1 MKAAGRARPHR
12 PWLVWTPGDQQQ
24 AGEVAEQRVTAT
36 RPRANSSKGSLGRPW
51 QAVAQT
57 SRREFLLAASAATAA
72 ALLPGCGGDS
82 GATPGSTLRST
93 LVDPDGDGLLQSGPA
108 LALRDRTDLAP
119 RAKVG
124 ATLATF
130 AQLSDLHIRDAQSP
144 GRVAFL
150 DRLGPRLGSAFRWH
164 ETLTAQTV
172 AATVDAINAAHP
184 DAVLVT
190 GDLIDSAQRNEL
202 LWALTLLRGGTV
214 RPDSGRRGYQGVQA
228 ATIADPLYYRPAV
241 DAPRHPELLTRAMEP
256 IRSAG
261 LLAPWHPVLGNHD
274 ILVAGEIAPTA
285 ATRAAATGERLL
297 VTPAPELL
305 QQLRG
310 VQPTRGQI
318 DALLRAGLAGDAI
331 TVTPDP
337 ERTQLDAADV
347 VARLRGKRTQAA
359 RTHAEG
365 GAARDA
371 GTADRLD
378 YGADAGDHL
387 RLIVLDLVR
396 RDAGSGGLVTAA
408 TLAALQRELAAAD
421 DRYILVA
428 VHQPLDQTAGGDAIF
443 DLLDADPR
451 VVAVLAGHTHRNAIT
466 PRRSR
471 AGGYWLITAASII
484 DWPQQWRALR
494 LVQTAGGGVALETWM
509 VDHTG
514 RPNDEASLAGIAR
527 DLAFLDPQGGRPAH
541 AAGPPAAR
549 NARLFLPPRPPRAPV
564 RPGTPRALPPPT
576 APERLGAGDAVGT

>member
-1 MKAAGRARPHR
+1 MKAKDLAQRAQP
-12 PWLVWTPGDQQQ
+12 
-24 AGEVAEQRVTAT
+24 
-36 RPRANSSKGSLGRPW
+36 PRASSPKGSLARPW
-51 QAVAQT
+51 QAVTRT
-57 SRREFLLAASAATAA
+57 SRREILLAAGAATAA
-72 ALLPGCGGDS
+72 ALLPGCGGNS
-82 GATPGSTLRST
+82 GAVPGSTLRRT
-93 LVDPDGDGLLQSGPA
+93 LVDPDGDGLLETGPA

-124 ATLATF
+124 AMLATL
-130 AQLSDLHIRDAQSP
+130 AQLSDLHVRDAQSP

-172 AATVDAINAAHP
+172 AATVEAINAAHP

-202 LWALTLLRGGTV
+202 QWAVTLLGGGTV
-214 RPDSGRRGYQGVQA
+214 RTDSGRRGYQGVQA
-228 ATIADPLYYRPAV
+228 ASIADPLYYRPAV
-241 DAPRHPELLTRAMEP
+241 DAPRHPELLARAIEP
-256 IRSAG
+256 VRSAG
-261 LLAPWHPVLGNHD
+261 LHAPWHPVLGNHD

-310 VQPTRGQI
+310 AQPTRAQI
-318 DALLRAGLAGDAI
+318 DELLRAGLQGDAI
-331 TVTPDP
+331 RVAPDP
-337 ERTQLDAADV
+337 NRTQLDATDV
-347 VARLRGKRTQAA
+347 VARLRRTTNAQ
-359 RTHAEG
+359 
-365 GAARDA
+365 
-371 GTADRLD
+371 DRLD
-378 YGADAGDHL
+378 YGDDVGDHL
-387 RLIVLDLVR
+387 RLIVCDLVR
-396 RDAGSGGLVTAA
+396 RDAGSGGLVTTA
-408 TLAALQRELAAAD
+408 TLAALQRELAAAGN
-421 DRYILVA
+421 RYILVA

-451 VVAVLAGHTHRNAIT
+451 VVAVLTGHTHRNAIV
-466 PRRSR
+466 PRHSP
-471 AGGYWLITAASII
+471 AGGYWLITTASII

-494 LVQTAGGGVALETWM
+494 IVQTAGGGTALETWM

-514 RPNDEASLAGIAR
+514 RPNDESSLAGIAR

-549 NARLFLPPRPPRAPV
+549 NVRLFLPARPPRTPAT
-564 RPGTPRALPPPT
+564 PGTPRALPPPT
-576 APERLGAGDAVGT
+576 APERLGAGDAVASQN

>member
-1 MKAAGRARPHR
+1 MRAEDLAQRARP
-12 PWLVWTPGDQQQ
+12 PS
-24 AGEVAEQRVTAT
+24 AS
-36 RPRANSSKGSLGRPW
+36 SSKGSCASPW
-51 QAVAQT
+51 RAATRT
-57 SRREFLLAASAATAA
+57 SRREILLAASAATAA

-82 GATPGSTLRST
+82 GVAPGSTLRST
-93 LVDPDGDGLLQSGPA
+93 LVDPDGDGLLESGPA

-124 ATLATF
+124 ATLATL
-130 AQLSDLHIRDAQSP
+130 AQLSDLHVRDAQSP

-172 AATVDAINAAHP
+172 AATIDAVNAAHP

-202 LWALTLLRGGTV
+202 LWALTLLQGGTV

-228 ATIADPLYYRPAV
+228 TTIADPLYYRPGV
-241 DAPRHPELLTRAMEP
+241 DAPRHPELLARAVQP
-256 IRSAG
+256 VHSAG
-261 LLAPWHPVLGNHD
+261 LRAPWHPVLGNHD

-285 ATRAAATGERLL
+285 ATRAAATGDRLL
-297 VTPAPELL
+297 VTPAAELV
-305 QQLRG
+305 QTLRG
-310 VQPTRGQI
+310 TQPTRAQI
-318 DALLRAGLAGDAI
+318 DGLLRAGLQGNAI
-331 TVTPDP
+331 RVAPDP
-337 ERTQLDAADV
+337 DRTQLDVADV
-347 VARLRGKRTQAA
+347 IRQLRGRRSQAA
-359 RTHAEG
+359 PAHAED
-365 GAARDA
+365 GATRRAA
-371 GTADRLD
+371 TDRLD

-387 RLIVLDLVR
+387 RLIVCDLVR
-396 RDAGSGGLVTAA
+396 RDAGSGGLVTSS
-408 TLAALQRELAAAD
+408 TIAALERELAAAG

-451 VVAVLAGHTHRNAIT
+451 VVAVLAGHTHRNAIA

-471 AGGYWLITAASII
+471 AGGYWLITTASII

-514 RPNDEASLAGIAR
+514 RPNDEGSLAGIAR

-541 AAGPPAAR
+541 AAGPATAR
-549 NARLFLPPRPPRAPV
+549 NVRLFLPSRKPRPPSK
-564 RPGTPRALPPPT
+564 PGTPRALPPPV
-576 APERLGAGDAVGT
+576 APERLGAGDAVGA

>member
-1 MKAAGRARPHR
+1 MRAEDLRQRARP
-12 PWLVWTPGDQQQ
+12 PS
-24 AGEVAEQRVTAT
+24 AS
-36 RPRANSSKGSLGRPW
+36 SSKGSLARPW
-51 QAVAQT
+51 QAAT
-57 SRREFLLAASAATAA
+57 RTNRREILLAAGAATAA

-82 GATPGSTLRST
+82 GGAPGSTLRST
-93 LVDPDGDGLLQSGPA
+93 LVDPDGDGLLESGPA

-124 ATLATF
+124 ATLTTL
-130 AQLSDLHIRDAQSP
+130 AQLSDLHVRDAQSP

-172 AATVDAINAAHP
+172 AATVDAVNAAHP

-202 LWALTLLRGGTV
+202 LWAVTLLQGGTV

-228 ATIADPLYYRPAV
+228 ASIADPLYYRPGV
-241 DAPRHPELLTRAMEP
+241 DAPRHPKLLARAVQP
-256 IRSAG
+256 VRSAG
-261 LLAPWHPVLGNHD
+261 LRAPWHPALGNHD

-285 ATRAAATGERLL
+285 ATRAAATGKRLL
-297 VTPAPELL
+297 VTPAAELV
-305 QQLRG
+305 QTLRG

-318 DALLRAGLAGDAI
+318 DALLRTGLQGDAI
-331 TVTPDP
+331 NVTPDP
-337 ERTQLDAADV
+337 DRTQLDAADV
-347 VARLRGKRTQAA
+347 VAQLRRS
-359 RTHAEG
+359 
-365 GAARDA
+365 A
-371 GTADRLD
+371 GDRDRLD

-408 TLAALQRELAAAD
+408 TLAALQRELAAAG

-428 VHQPLDQTAGGDAIF
+428 AHQPLDQTAGGDAIL

-451 VVAVLAGHTHRNAIT
+451 VVAVLAGHTHRNAIV
-466 PRRSR
+466 PRRSQ
-471 AGGYWLITAASII
+471 AGGYWLITTASII

-494 LVQTAGGGVALETWM
+494 LVQTADGGVALETWM

-514 RPNDEASLAGIAR
+514 RPNDEGSLAGIAR
-527 DLAFLDPQGGRPAH
+527 DLAFLDPQGGRPAD

-549 NARLFLPPRPPRAPV
+549 NVRLFLPPRKPRPPA
-564 RPGTPRALPPPT
+564 RPGTPRALPPTT
-576 APERLGAGDAVGT
+576 APERLGAGDAVGA

>member
-1 MKAAGRARPHR
+1 VKAERRILPARPAGAAWPWQVDTRTNRRELLVAAG
-12 PWLVWTPGDQQQ
+12 
-24 AGEVAEQRVTAT
+24 
-36 RPRANSSKGSLGRPW
+36 
-51 QAVAQT
+51 
-57 SRREFLLAASAATAA
+57 AATAA
-72 ALLPGCGGDS
+72 ALLPGCGNGS
-82 GATPGSTLRST
+82 TAAPGSTLQRT
-93 LVDPDGDGLLQSGPA
+93 LVDPDGDGLLETGPA
-108 LALRDRTDLAP
+108 LTLRDRTELAP
-119 RAKVG
+119 RARTG

-172 AATVDAINAAHP
+172 AATVDAVNAADP

-190 GDLIDSAQRNEL
+190 GDLVDSAQRNEL

-214 RPDSGRRGYQGVQA
+214 RTDSGRRGYQGVQA
-228 ATIADPLYYRPAV
+228 ASIPDPLYYRPAV
-241 DAPRHPELLTRAMEP
+241 DAPRHPDLLARAVQP
-256 IRSAG
+256 VRSAG
-261 LLAPWHPVLGNHD
+261 LRAPWYPVLGNHD

-285 ATRAAATGERLL
+285 ATRAAATGDRLL

-310 VQPTRGQI
+310 AQPTRAQI
-318 DALLRAGLAGDAI
+318 DTLLHAGLQGDAI
-331 TVTPDP
+331 RVAPDP
-337 ERTQLDAADV
+337 DRTQLDAADV
-347 VARLRGKRTQAA
+347 VARLRPGT
-359 RTHAEG
+359 
-365 GAARDA
+365 GAHDH
-371 GTADRLD
+371 LD
-378 YGADAGDHL
+378 YAVDVADHL
-387 RLIVLDLVR
+387 RVIVLDLVR

-408 TLAALQRELAAAD
+408 TLATLQRELASAG

-428 VHQPLDQTAGGDAIF
+428 VHQPLDQTAGGGAIF

-451 VVAVLAGHTHRNAIT
+451 VVAVLAGHTHRNAIA
-466 PRRSR
+466 PRRSA
-471 AGGYWLITAASII
+471 AGGYWLITTASII

-514 RPNDEASLAGIAR
+514 RPNDEGSLAGIAR

-541 AAGPPAAR
+541 AAGPPTAR
-549 NARLFLPPRPPRAPV
+549 NVRLFLPPRAPRAPATL
-564 RPGTPRALPPPT
+564 GTPRALPPPT
-576 APERLGAGDAVGT
+576 APERLGAGDAVASS